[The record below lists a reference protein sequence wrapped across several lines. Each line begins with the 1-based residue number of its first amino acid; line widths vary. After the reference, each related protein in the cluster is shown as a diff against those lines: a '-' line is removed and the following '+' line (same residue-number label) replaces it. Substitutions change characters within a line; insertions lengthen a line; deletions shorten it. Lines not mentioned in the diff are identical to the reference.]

1 MAESEEFPVF
11 GESLS
16 GASELSLP
24 TARRIAAAVERN
36 PDFRLVGLNR
46 LGDPSKACWE
56 TIKVVVKTDGV
67 PTRNQA
73 GINYREP
80 LALVVYSGSELPS
93 VQTLRRSFPPL
104 MHQNETLPGSAR
116 ELCLYFEPTKA
127 VMRGWTP
134 ELFLRRIQWWL
145 ANSAKGSLHPADQP
159 VEQLFF
165 VSKYELI
172 LPWNFEELKKIDGL
186 RFAIIAGN
194 KRADGGTTFRL
205 SAENDSDRKPV
216 SYVQLN
222 LPAVV
227 HGRVLSSPANLGHL
241 HQQLQQ
247 RGVDFLAELKAK
259 TQEFVGGTGRAVADD
274 EDLLLILVNA
284 PVKRTEDGPVE
295 RTHRRA
301 YVLLGSLLGLGEKIG
316 ALMKVDGKY
325 FRDTPLGDFKSAGDW
340 QSEILLPAEVL
351 FTNSK
356 DAARK
361 QAGLSDAGPKGAL
374 VGAGSL
380 GGMLMMLWG
389 RMGWGDWTVIDKD
402 RVKPHNL
409 SRHLA
414 LEFHI
419 GQPKV
424 QVAQHLHSA
433 ALDSASTLE
442 MVEADAT
449 ELQHERVRPALQK
462 ADFVVDASTTLEY
475 PRAVSMHDDLPRHA
489 SLFLT
494 PSGRDSVL
502 LVEDKDRK
510 VRLRSL
516 EAQYYRALIHHDFGR
531 DHLDGNGGTFWSGAS
546 CRDISVVMPYSIVV
560 AHAGNLA
567 DQVRCAQLK
576 EEARISIWKRDAT
589 TGAMSF
595 HAVPVDDEVV
605 IQQGDFTLVFDK
617 GVARRLVE
625 MRATQLPNET
635 GGVLLGYHDF
645 NVGMVVIVDALP
657 APPDSKGTPQAFD
670 RGKEGLAEVVA
681 EASRR
686 TAGIVRYVG
695 EWHSHPLGHS
705 TRPSTDDRKQLA
717 KLAQEMAND
726 GLPVLQLI
734 VGDKDISIHRGGGH

>member
-1 MAESEEFPVF
+1 MTGSEEFPVF
-11 GESLS
+11 GEPLS
-16 GASELSLP
+16 GANELSLP
-24 TARRIAAAVERN
+24 MARRIVAAVERN

-46 LGDPSKACWE
+46 LGDPGKACWE
-56 TIKVVVKTDGV
+56 TIKVVVQTDGV
-67 PTRNQA
+67 PTRNQL

-93 VQTLRRSFPPL
+93 VQTLRRSFPQL
-104 MHQNETLPGSAR
+104 MHQNETLPSSAR

-165 VSKYELI
+165 VSKYELV
-172 LPWNFEELKKIDGL
+172 LPWNFEALKKVDGL
-186 RFAIIAGN
+186 RFAVIPGD
-194 KRADGGTTFRL
+194 KRADGGTTFKL
-205 SAENDSDRKPV
+205 NAGNDPGGKPV
-216 SYVQLN
+216 SFVQLD
-222 LPAVV
+222 LPTVV
-227 HGRVLSSPANLGHL
+227 HGQVLGSPANLGHL
-241 HQQLQQ
+241 HQQLEE
-247 RGVDFLAELKAK
+247 RGVDFLAELKTK
-259 TQEFVGGTGRAVADD
+259 TQDFVGGTGRVAADD

-301 YVLLGSLLGLGEKIG
+301 YVLLGSLLTLGEKIG
-316 ALMKVDGKY
+316 ALMRVDGKY
-325 FRDTPLGDFKSAGDW
+325 FVDTPLGDFKSDGDW

-356 DAARK
+356 EAARK
-361 QAGLSDAGPKGAL
+361 QAGLSDVGPKAAL
-374 VGAGSL
+374 IGVGAL

-414 LEFHI
+414 MEFHI

-424 QVAQHLHSA
+424 HVARHLHSA
-433 ALDSASTLE
+433 ALDNASTLDV
-442 MVEADAT
+442 VEADAT
-449 ELQHERVRPALQK
+449 ELQHEHVRSALQK
-462 ADFVVDASTTLEY
+462 AEFVVDASTTLEY
-475 PRAVSMHDDLPRHA
+475 PRAVSMHDDFPRHA
-489 SLFLT
+489 SVFLT

-502 LVEDKDRK
+502 LVEDRDRK

-516 EAQYYRALIHHDFGR
+516 EAQYYRALIQHNFGQ

-576 EEARISIWKRDAT
+576 DGASIFIWKRDAT
-589 TGAMSF
+589 TGATSF

-605 IQQGDFTLVFDK
+605 IQQDDFMLVFDK

-625 MRATQLPNET
+625 MRAAKLPNET
-635 GGVLLGYHDF
+635 GGVLLGYYDF

-657 APPDSKGTPQAFD
+657 APPDSKGTPQGFD
-670 RGKEGLAEVVA
+670 RGKEGLAEIVE

-695 EWHSHPLGHS
+695 EWHSHPPGHS
-705 TRPSTDDRKQLA
+705 TRPSPDDRKQLD

-734 VGDKDISIHRGGGH
+734 VGDSDIRIHRGGDH